1 VKGALKN
8 MMVRIPKFSPKVL
21 RIVSNVFM
29 IILGLT
35 GAFMS
40 YEMLI
45 NDFEF
50 EVEWNMFE
58 SVLIVPLHIV
68 GLVIAI
74 CHIGKNHYSQ
84 ETIIETTYR
93 DGTKKT

>member
-1 VKGALKN
+1 
-8 MMVRIPKFSPKVL
+8 MMARIPEFSPKVM

-58 SVLIVPLHIV
+58 SVLIVPLYIV

-74 CHIGKNHYSQ
+74 CI
-84 ETIIETTYR
+84 
-93 DGTKKT
+93 